1 MSFPTGS
8 EDVLKL
14 QTSQRR
20 LHYLT
25 DATSVPLDGNPLLAS
40 EQAHDIEPGQT
51 ITPPASPSLYIANA
65 TSLAASASQPLQA
78 LGAQLPAGLALGPPG
93 MARSE
98 GSQEPSDNGDDPQ
111 DEVPIA
117 GFHGHEMDLDEE
129 SGWPANSLSTEPDF
143 QSTLPYIPATQLHG
157 TSVVAHDSDHR
168 PGLANESNSLASS
181 INELHAEVMDAEQNG
196 NHERDHHQ
204 ISAAAVTFGVV
215 VHGQSTPSFPLFTAS
230 EEVASTQAPSPQQ
243 GHPQTSPATSIPSI
257 NTALFQA
264 GLHQPDTGAADP
276 QEAGNG
282 AENSQPISPSDDPSP
297 WQWSSQNALSQ
308 AVPPHLANNLL
319 TDLYAWA
326 EDETRNFDVCKFFDY
341 WEDVNSEQPDRYP
354 PGQLDYFPPIT
365 DETLQVLHRQKRI
378 KISIDDLD
386 YDHCDFQGLDWS
398 ALGVTREAARNVRR
412 KTYVNHT
419 NVLIHFEH
427 RRRRY
432 EPLFGASCYMNGQGR
447 SFARNF
453 ANGDNQFRF
462 RQMNMKYKVTQ
473 THFQLRHMMSASSKN
488 SIFYAG
494 WQEIFC
500 VNPEMDFEKSVLDLS
515 KPHRDADAPIL
526 GKISAVSATDGV
538 LIVGGFQGEYAMKS
552 LSSSYDDT
560 YTPGTILL
568 RDENGSTNHIHT
580 FLDRRSGL
588 PQAVFSS
595 NDDRV
600 RVLDCN
606 TNRIIREHD
615 FGWAVNCSATS
626 PDARLRAIVGDNC
639 YPWIVNAETGERI
652 FRLPDHKDYGFA
664 CAWSPDG
671 RNVATGNQDGTV
683 QIFDV
688 RSFGAPVES
697 PILAT
702 EIGGVRCMAFSPVGS
717 GRRALVLAESADYV
731 HVVDATTFESEQ
743 RFEFFGEISGVS
755 FVPDGDSFWV
765 ANADHVFGGLMEF
778 ERAGVGGGFGIR
790 QAEVEDEDEDE
801 GIWNDWA
808 EEGEMDGDDRVVQT
822 EGWRR
827 RRGLRLG
834 ELVI

>member
-8 EDVLKL
+8 EDDLKL

-20 LHYLT
+20 PHYLT
-25 DATSVPLDGNPLLAS
+25 DATSFPLDGNPFIAS
-40 EQAHDIEPGQT
+40 EQAHDIDPGQS
-51 ITPPASPSLYIANA
+51 ISLPASPYPHIANA
-65 TSLAASASQPLQA
+65 SSRAASSSQPLQA
-78 LGAQLPAGLALGPPG
+78 LREQPPVGLGLSPPN

-98 GSQEPSDNGDDPQ
+98 GSQGPSDSGDDLPGGVSIAEFEG
-111 DEVPIA
+111 DEM
-117 GFHGHEMDLDEE
+117 ELDED
-129 SGWPANSLSTEPDF
+129 SGWPANSLSAEPDI
-143 QSTLPYIPATQLHG
+143 QSTIPHIPATQLHVN
-157 TSVVAHDSDHR
+157 SVDAHDSDHDTG
-168 PGLANESNSLASS
+168 PANESNILASS
-181 INELHAEVMDAEQNG
+181 MNEVHAEVMFAEQDG
-196 NHERDHHQ
+196 NDEHDGYQ
-204 ISAAAVTFGVV
+204 ISAAAVTLGFV
-215 VHGQSTPSFPLFTAS
+215 VHGQSTPSFPLITAP

-243 GHPQTSPATSIPSI
+243 GPSQTAPTTSIPSI
-257 NTALFQA
+257 NTALLEA
-264 GLHQPDTGAADP
+264 ELHQSDTGAVDP
-276 QEAGNG
+276 QDAGNG
-282 AENSQPISPSDDPSP
+282 TENSQLTSQSDDPSHS
-297 WQWSSQNALSQ
+297 QWSLQNALSQ

-365 DETLQVLHRQKRI
+365 DETLQVLHRQKRT

-386 YDHCDFQGLDWS
+386 YNNCDFQGLDWA

-419 NVLIHFEH
+419 NVLLHFDH

-432 EPLFGASCYMNGQGR
+432 EPLFGASCYMNGRGR
-447 SFARNF
+447 SFARDL
-453 ANGDNQFRF
+453 ANGDNHFRF

-500 VNPEMDFEKSVLDLS
+500 VNPEMDFERRVLDLS
-515 KPHRDADAPIL
+515 KLHPDTDAPIL

-538 LIVGGFQGEYAMKS
+538 LIAGGFQGEYAMKS
-552 LSSSYDDT
+552 LSSSYEDT
-560 YTPGTILL
+560 YTPGTIPL

-595 NDDRV
+595 NDDRL

-688 RSFGAPVES
+688 RSLGEPLQ
-697 PILAT
+697 PHILAT

-743 RFEFFGEISGVS
+743 RFEFFGEIGGVS
-755 FVPDGDSFWV
+755 FVPGGDSFWI
-765 ANADHVFGGLMEF
+765 ANTDHVFGGLMEF
-778 ERAGVGGGFGIR
+778 ERAGVGGGFGIG
-790 QAEVEDEDEDE
+790 QVKADGVA
-801 GIWNDWA
+801 NDWV
-808 EEGEMDGDDRVVQT
+808 EEEEMEADERVVQT
-822 EGWRR
+822 AGWRR
-827 RRGLRLG
+827 RRGLG
-834 ELVI
+834 VAELVI